1 MQKRHND
8 PNFIKIYAITRVLFS
23 FFCLLRLIH
32 FDFDSIQ
39 IFIHSFVAE
48 RYVHGMAWLCQDR
61 SSSIDRSS
69 LKSSHRSIIKM
80 SAGFPMQKY
89 VVLID

>member
-1 MQKRHND
+1 MIRT
-8 PNFIKIYAITRVLFS
+8 FIKIYAITRVLFS

-48 RYVHGMAWLCQDR
+48 RCVHGMAWLCQDR
-61 SSSIDRSS
+61 SSSIDIDRSI
-69 LKSSHRSIIKM
+69 IIKM
-80 SAGFPMQKY
+80 SAGFPMQK
-89 VVLID
+89 